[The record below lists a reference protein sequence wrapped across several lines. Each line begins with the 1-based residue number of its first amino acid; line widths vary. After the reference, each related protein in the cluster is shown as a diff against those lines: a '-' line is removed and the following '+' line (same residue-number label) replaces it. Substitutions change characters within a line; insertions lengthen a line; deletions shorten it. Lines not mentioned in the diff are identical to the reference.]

1 MSAVRKLTAE
11 QRAAC
16 VWQHPKPHLVKVT
29 PVDPEPEIIAPRVQ
43 NLIVGIVW
51 GGMLM
56 LFGLRYM
63 GWL

>member
-1 MSAVRKLTAE
+1 MRVARKLTAE
-11 QRAAC
+11 QRASC
-16 VWQHPKPHLVKVT
+16 VWRRPKLHLVKVT